1 MSLLDQS
8 DPEAPENKILILEKR
23 VEALEQ
29 RYSELNDLSELTPVL
44 GMQSAQSIDYP
55 AFTADEDGITFPDAG
70 DAINFD
76 DVESHGTISLIPYF
90 AYSGNRSGINILHY
104 LNPGANLI
112 TNGDFE
118 TGDLTGWTITGGA
131 PVVQSNYVK
140 NGSYALQMA
149 LTDYLQSNRI
159 SILSNAY
166 YALSIG
172 AMASLTFGISWY
184 TSADA
189 YISSVQG
196 NMLQV
201 ATDKWGRMYLIGLAP
216 SNAAYARVFFQNG
229 ACYVDDVLF
238 FYVEQPTQLTV
249 GGLTA
254 SVNGRDLQNATALNG
269 LDETMISKFGDGSDG
284 NVTINADTTL
294 TRDMYYLN
302 LTINAGKTLYTNGFI
317 VRVARQLLIQGTG
330 TIDSSGKDGTAGG
343 TGNGSGGAGGAGAY
357 TGGARPFLPMPTSGA
372 TGEGVTASSTYNG
385 ATKITPTPLLNSQ
398 LEPYTWMAA
407 MGGAGGAAHGVSD
420 GTTALPAATIAG
432 HRGGNGG
439 AATGT
444 TTGSVRGGGGG
455 GGAGIILIY
464 AYTINN
470 SGTIKANGGKG
481 GNGVTSGSLQSGN
494 GGGGGGGAIIIFY
507 HDASSTL
514 GTQTAAGGAAG
525 TGGNGGTAGVS
536 GVSMAYKI

>member
-76 DVESHGTISLIPYF
+76 DVESHGAISLIPY
-90 AYSGNRSGINILHY
+90 SGSGVNRYGLNLLHY
-104 LNPGANLI
+104 LNPGPNLI
-112 TNGDFE
+112 ANGDFE
-118 TGDLTGWTITGGA
+118 TGDLTGWNIIVGA
-131 PVVQSNYVK
+131 PTVQSIVGK
-140 NGSYALQMA
+140 NGLYALKMA
-149 LTDYLQSNRI
+149 NFDTLQSNRV
-159 SILSNAY
+159 SIYASSY
-166 YALSIG
+166 YIMSIAAQVSAG
-172 AMASLTFGISWY
+172 VVSFYIQWY

-189 YISSVQG
+189 LISY
-196 NMLQV
+196 LQ
-201 ATDKWGRMYLIGLAP
+201 ADLALFTPDRLGRMYLVGKSP
-216 SNAAYARVFFQNG
+216 SNAAYARVQLVGGVGF
-229 ACYVDDVLF
+229 VDDVKLF
-238 FYVEQPTQLTV
+238 YAESVAQLAV
-249 GGLTA
+249 GAEDAQL
-254 SVNGRDLQNATALNG
+254 NGRSLQNALTLNG
-269 LDETMISKFGDGSDG
+269 LDQTDIAKFGDGADG
-284 NVTINADTTL
+284 NVTIDADTTL
-294 TRDMYYLN
+294 TRDMYYNN
-302 LTINAGKTLYTNGFI
+302 LTINVGKTLYTNGFV
-317 VRVARQLLIQGTG
+317 VRVTGTLTNFG
-330 TIDSSGKDGTAGG
+330 TIDCSGKDGTAGR
-343 TGNGSGGAGGAGAY
+343 TGNGPGGAGGAGAY
-357 TGGARPFLPMPTSGA
+357 TDARPFLPMPTSGA

-385 ATKITPTPLLNSQ
+385 ATKITPTPLLNSP

-470 SGTIKANGGKG
+470 YGTIKANGGKG

-494 GGGGGGGAIIIFY
+494 GGGGGGGAVIIFY